1 MSFIKKY
8 NCSQCNYGSDRKWTV
23 KDHERRV
30 HNNVN
35 VTNQSNEF
43 PTTVSVGYDTQ
54 KVATTMHAI
63 EDDGRPPNTLTIP
76 IGDYNKVVEYT
87 HAWKDICEKLQQ
99 EKCADESRI
108 KEKCRTNLRFTS
120 F

>member
-43 PTTVSVGYDTQ
+43 PTTFSVT
-54 KVATTMHAI
+54 
-63 EDDGRPPNTLTIP
+63 P
-76 IGDYNKVVEYT
+76 IVTPRAVIFFYKRHFFLSE
-87 HAWKDICEKLQQ
+87 
-99 EKCADESRI
+99 
-108 KEKCRTNLRFTS
+108 
-120 F
+120 